1 MIEYYTFNVKH
12 GYKKWTKINKLWQ
25 EEVKKKLVE
34 DGYILNEDG
43 TVTKHESD
51 TDNSLSNN
59 SIL

>member
-1 MIEYYTFNVKH
+1 MVDYYVFNVEH

-43 TVTKHESD
+43 TV
-51 TDNSLSNN
+51 SNDVN
-59 SIL
+59 LTEIAGGEE

>member
-1 MIEYYTFNVKH
+1 MVDYYVFNVEH

>member
-1 MIEYYTFNVKH
+1 MVNYYVYNVEH

-43 TVTKHESD
+43 TVTKADEV
-51 TDNSLSNN
+51 
-59 SIL
+59 

>member
-1 MIEYYTFNVKH
+1 MVNYYVYNVEH

-43 TVTKHESD
+43 SITKVN
-51 TDNSLSNN
+51 TNSKAVV
-59 SIL
+59 